1 MDDLIVN
8 VKIWDRLVGALIWD
22 KNKNVASFQFGPK
35 FLRAGLDVSPIVMP
49 LKKSSKDTVYQF
61 LGNRNECFK
70 GLPGLI
76 ADSLPDKYGNKIID
90 EWFAAH
96 GLMGEEITPLD
107 RLCYIGSR
115 GMGALEFMLDKD
127 IKELNASSRLH
138 IEELTAWAD
147 QVFKDRVNFREKL
160 LQQDKLFLDILKI
173 GTSAGGAKPKAI
185 IVLNEETKEVRSG
198 RVKAPNGFTYWLL

>member
-22 KNKNVASFQFGPK
+22 KNKNVASFQFEPK

-127 IKELNASSRLH
+127 IKEL
-138 IEELTAWAD
+138 TAWAD

-160 LQQDKLFLDILKI
+160 LQQDKLLLDILKI

-198 RVKAPNGFTYWLL
+198 RGKAPNGFTYWLL